1 MSVPIKRDELV
12 HSSRPWPSCCVSR
25 SRKLVF
31 GAAAFVLLLSGA
43 CQSVG
48 DGLRDAGYPSPELLG
63 PWSPAGSLSIDGVET
78 RLLAIQTEDGLWEC
92 FGLQTRNG
100 QDEPWLPETHRL
112 PAEDGELPV
121 PDDSEED
128 ASCVMSR
135 AFDQDGVVF
144 FLFDPAFE
152 RLTSIGAMA
161 PDHEDLS
168 VEIPDDIALG
178 PVESDGRLIVATVKD
193 DDANFKTLDCTRS
206 GTTATCRLSR

>member
-1 MSVPIKRDELV
+1 MSANTALRGHHVP
-12 HSSRPWPSCCVSR
+12 VSR
-25 SRKLVF
+25 SGKFAV
-31 GAAAFVLLLSGA
+31 GVAASVLLLSGT

-48 DGLRDAGYPSPELLG
+48 DGLGDAGYPSPELLG

-78 RLLAIQTEDGLWEC
+78 RLLAAQTEDGVWEC

-100 QDEPWLPETHRL
+100 PSQPWLPESHRL
-112 PAEDGELPV
+112 PAEDMEPAV
-121 PDDSEED
+121 PDDHAAD
-128 ASCVMSR
+128 ASCAMSR
-135 AFDQDGVVF
+135 VFDQDGVWF
-144 FLFDPAFE
+144 FLSDPGFE

-168 VEIPDDIALG
+168 VEIPDDIALD
-178 PVESDGRLIVATVKD
+178 PVQSDGRLIVATVKD